1 MGCERQD
8 GAAKGRMTDRMRK
21 RRIGCLA
28 LAAVL
33 PVAAQ
38 LALSGCA
45 QGGMGDTL
53 PHALGGLPEGAPKP
67 PPKDYSYPN
76 VYDRPPARPDAPL
89 DDQQQ
94 LNLQTD
100 LQKLRDSHEKLNA
113 DPELPPPDAAAAPAK
128 KKPAAPKTG
137 QATGAKTNP

>member
-1 MGCERQD
+1 MRRE
-8 GAAKGRMTDRMRK
+8 GAMTDWMK
-21 RRIGCLA
+21 NRRIRRFV
-28 LAAVL
+28 LAALL

-45 QGGMGDTL
+45 QGGMGDVL

-67 PPKDYSYPN
+67 PAKDYSYPN

-89 DDQQQ
+89 DDQGQ
-94 LNLQTD
+94 LDLQKD
-100 LQKLRDSHEKLNA
+100 LQKLRESQEKLSA
-113 DPELPPPDAAAAPAK
+113 DPELPPPDASTPPKPAK

>member
-1 MGCERQD
+1 
-8 GAAKGRMTDRMRK
+8 MTDRMRK
-21 RRIGCLA
+21 RRIGRLA

-33 PVAAQ
+33 PLAAQ

-45 QGGMGDTL
+45 QGGMGDVL

-76 VYDRPPARPDAPL
+76 VYDKPPARPDAPL

-94 LNLQTD
+94 LNLQKD

-113 DPELPPPDAAAAPAK
+113 DPELPPPDAATPPKPAK
-128 KKPAAPKTG
+128 KKPAASKAG

>member
-1 MGCERQD
+1 
-8 GAAKGRMTDRMRK
+8 MRK
-21 RRIGCLA
+21 WRIGSLA

-45 QGGMGDTL
+45 QGGMGDAL

-67 PPKDYSYPN
+67 PADSYRYPN
-76 VYDRPPARPDAPL
+76 VYDKPPARPDAPL

-94 LNLQTD
+94 LNLQKD

-113 DPELPPPDAAAAPAK
+113 DPELPPPSAAPSPSAAAPVK

>member
-1 MGCERQD
+1 
-8 GAAKGRMTDRMRK
+8 MTDRMRK
-21 RRIGCLA
+21 RRIGRLA

-33 PVAAQ
+33 PLAAQ

-45 QGGMGDTL
+45 QGGMGDVL

-76 VYDRPPARPDAPL
+76 VYDKPPARPDAPL

-94 LNLQTD
+94 LNLQKD

-113 DPELPPPDAAAAPAK
+113 DPELPPPTPPRHQNRQK
-128 KKPAAPKTG
+128 RSLRPRKPGRLLAQKRTHDKSQPG
-137 QATGAKTNP
+137 F